1 VCILV
6 ARLPGTRVV
15 HSKHGPLNNADSVL
29 FQSHETDMMI
39 LSDCRQCM
47 PLAFFDTSIINSN
60 DPQHRGN
67 TIVDLYHYELLS
79 ILSRNINRG
88 KTPLP
93 RHLRALDCPSNVHAA
108 TLLSG
113 SDQMIQYVAPLHI
126 GWPSI
131 MGYWME
137 HYSTLPESL
146 AMEKCTE
153 CKVAFAVEPDGKS
166 LAVVQH
172 VSCGR
177 NYHLHCTTK
186 HKTKCSCCRETLQY
200 MQGKMPSGFMHITRS
215 SHRTTCKGHSAPGHI
230 AIEYIVPSGIQ
241 KSYHDHCG
249 VPHGKA
255 NHVAFLPDTSAGQD
269 LLIRLVCAFERGLT
283 FTIGTCPLSG
293 RENAIVWSSIPHQ
306 TLLPDETRVDA
317 FSDNGYMA
325 ACHQALDA
333 LCIPSAMRLQFD
345 AERLAVP
352 N

>member
-1 VCILV
+1 
-6 ARLPGTRVV
+6 
-15 HSKHGPLNNADSVL
+15 
-29 FQSHETDMMI
+29 
-39 LSDCRQCM
+39 
-47 PLAFFDTSIINSN
+47 
-60 DPQHRGN
+60 
-67 TIVDLYHYELLS
+67 
-79 ILSRNINRG
+79 
-88 KTPLP
+88 
-93 RHLRALDCPSNVHAA
+93 
-108 TLLSG
+108 
-113 SDQMIQYVAPLHI
+113 MIQYVAPLHI

-137 HYSTLPESL
+137 HYTIQPESL
-146 AMEKCTE
+146 AMEKCAE
-153 CKVAFAVEPDGKS
+153 CKMAFAVPEGES

-186 HKTKCSCCRETLQY
+186 HQTKCSSCRETLQY

-215 SHRTTCKGHSAPGHI
+215 SPPTCKGQHI

-249 VPHGKA
+249 VPHGQA

-269 LLIRLVCAFERGLT
+269 LLIRLVCGFERGLT
-283 FTIGTCPLSG
+283 FTVGTCPMSG

-306 TLLPDETRVDA
+306 TLLSDENQNET
-317 FSDNGYMA
+317 FSDDGYMV
-325 ACHQALDA
+325 ACHKALDA

-345 AERLAVP
+345 VERLAAP